1 MAKAGSQET
10 VVPGLCLTQ
19 MSFPSP
25 GLNFSICKIR
35 KVVGEITVL
44 QPFLKFMFPLLT
56 HTFTGDAQTALGAL
70 SPQLDITEPHAL

>member
-25 GLNFSICKIR
+25 GLNFSIK
-35 KVVGEITVL
+35 KVVGKITVL

>member
-25 GLNFSICKIR
+25 GLNFSIT
-35 KVVGEITVL
+35 KVVGKITVL